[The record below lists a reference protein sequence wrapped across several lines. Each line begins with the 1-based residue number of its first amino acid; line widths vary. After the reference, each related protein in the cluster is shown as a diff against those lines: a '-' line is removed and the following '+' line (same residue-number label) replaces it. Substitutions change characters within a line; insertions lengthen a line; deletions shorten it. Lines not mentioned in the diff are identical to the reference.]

1 VEISRTPRKCNY
13 DTKIQLD
20 TCHPLVTEVL
30 NNNLIRFE
38 RMGLEKISPDV
49 SAYEYFIKTY
59 CQFLQVDEAWN
70 LIEEMEQRLV
80 PELDWDL

>member
-1 VEISRTPRKCNY
+1 
-13 DTKIQLD
+13 
-20 TCHPLVTEVL
+20 
-30 NNNLIRFE
+30 
-38 RMGLEKISPDV
+38 MGLEKISPDV